1 MHGRWLGWVQLIGA
15 ALVLYFDRA
24 VFSNPG
30 NESIAIAILAV
41 IIAAMGIH
49 HLFGE
54 NRHR

>member
-15 ALVLYFDRA
+15 ALILYFDRA